1 MKKLIAVV
9 AIAVFV
15 LPLCAAPAAS
25 EMVTEVAQ
33 YIGTKPIIDKFA
45 SLALFAGIVL
55 DTRNFILRAGVRTF
69 EAAAYLRSRGASTVE
84 CKKFF
89 SNDMDIFRARNA
101 IIDDAETYSS
111 CAISVVEEKYDNIR
125 LATSQA
131 ADEMLNIE
139 GVKASFVLYENGNGI
154 NISARSYGEVN
165 VQLIMEA
172 LGGGGHQTMSACQL
186 ADTDSAEALRVLKT
200 DIDKYFSNL

>member
-1 MKKLIAVV
+1 
-9 AIAVFV
+9 
-15 LPLCAAPAAS
+15 
-25 EMVTEVAQ
+25 
-33 YIGTKPIIDKFA
+33 
-45 SLALFAGIVL
+45 
-55 DTRNFILRAGVRTF
+55 
-69 EAAAYLRSRGASTVE
+69 
-84 CKKFF
+84 
-89 SNDMDIFRARNA
+89 MDIFRARNA

-186 ADTDSAEALRVLKT
+186 ADTDSAEALRVLKAE
-200 DIDKYFSNL
+200 IDKYFSNL